1 MSVNLTNL
9 NEQEKNR
16 FRNSIQ
22 LIDKLFIKETREEVI
37 DTFLERVGNVSL
49 LESTT
54 LGEEAG
60 YIEET
65 ENENEYNIAYEKY
78 NPLNS
83 TKSLHQSIHELI
95 HILGTP
101 NTKEVSSKNSG
112 KECFGGLEIIQSENG
127 HCIYYGYAIN
137 EGCDELLS
145 KIALSQLRTSN
156 YNADDVIMSNKVD
169 FKSGYKI
176 VTPLVRLLAFSMN
189 NEFNVDYEELV
200 KKDLGLI
207 NRKVTFQG
215 YNGEYQTQTNDL
227 FYGMAVDPL
236 YTEKKYNLYT
246 KEDEYKKMNLKLDE
260 ALVGKKWNTNLI
272 KEIMISISN
281 MFYNKTYIYLENNL
295 ITKELYDKLLYS
307 YEFLLEEIVK
317 FYSINYNVEI
327 QFSKDEKEQM
337 QESYRETKIRLY
349 T

>member
-9 NEQEKNR
+9 NESEKKR
-16 FRNSIQ
+16 FRDSIQ
-22 LIDKLFIKETREEVI
+22 LICKLFSKETREEVI
-37 DTFLERVGNVSL
+37 DIFLQRIRNI
-49 LESTT
+49 STLDKAT
-54 LGEEAG
+54 LGEEG

-65 ENENEYNIAYEKY
+65 DDENEYDVAYEKY

-95 HILGTP
+95 HVLGTP
-101 NTKEVSSKNSG
+101 NTKNVSSKNSG
-112 KECFGGLEIIQSENG
+112 KECFGGLQIIQSENG
-127 HCIYYGYAIN
+127 HLIYYGLAIN

-145 KIALSQLRTSN
+145 KIALSQLSNLN
-156 YNADDVIMSNKVD
+156 YNADDVIMSNKVN
-169 FKSGYKI
+169 FQSGYKI

-189 NEFNVDYEELV
+189 NEFNIDYEELL

-207 NRKVTFQG
+207 NRKVKFQG
-215 YNGEYQTQTNDL
+215 YNGDYQTQTNDL

-236 YTEKKYNLYT
+236 YTEKKYNLYS
-246 KEDEYKKMNLKLDE
+246 KKDEYKKLNLKLDE
-260 ALVGKKWNTNLI
+260 ALISKKWDTNLI

-281 MFYNKTYIYLENNL
+281 MFYNKVYIYLENNL

-307 YEFLLEEIVK
+307 YENLMKEICA
-317 FYSINYNVEI
+317 FYSMNYNVKI
-327 QFSKDEKEQM
+327 QFSLDEKEQM
-337 QESYRETKIRLY
+337 FENYNQTKNRLY